1 MLQFFFVFLKDTI
14 FFFIVVLFF
23 LSYTLY
29 ISIFQSKSKYNKRIM
44 LQHCFI
50 IIIRLNNS
58 HLTFMFVKK
67 FLYVVCIEM
76 KVSQNQ
82 LENIRLYSHIFEFL
96 LRNSL
101 KVCNLRDNL
110 YKKVAGIY
118 IYRWDF
124 KSWSIYIIEICV
136 TFSNHHLR
144 LYT

>member
-1 MLQFFFVFLKDTI
+1 
-14 FFFIVVLFF
+14 
-23 LSYTLY
+23 
-29 ISIFQSKSKYNKRIM
+29 M

-118 IYRWDF
+118 IYIDETLSPDRF
-124 KSWSIYIIEICV
+124 ILLRFVLLFLIITYDCTRNVIEHRNILNES
-136 TFSNHHLR
+136 SNKIRHHIL
-144 LYT
+144 